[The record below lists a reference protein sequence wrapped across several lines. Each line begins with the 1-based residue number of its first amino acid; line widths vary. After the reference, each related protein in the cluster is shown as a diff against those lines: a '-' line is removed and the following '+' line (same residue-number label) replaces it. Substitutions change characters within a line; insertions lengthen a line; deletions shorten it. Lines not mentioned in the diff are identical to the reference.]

1 MNRSTYNINSTS
13 LFHYTKKFSVLKSII
28 KTGLRYSYSYESLY
42 NEFNL
47 DDANSIV
54 STDANKSGVAIPM
67 VCFCDIP
74 ILRAEQHKK
83 KYGSYAIGLDK
94 ENLISV
100 YKQTLNPINYISS
113 NNHYGMMKYFLN
125 MNTLD
130 LRCEEI
136 INMSKDEHYKQLI
149 QEGNMKAIYEDAEY
163 IKKIDNIVKKDFYT
177 STLLGFTK
185 PYSYINEHGNEV
197 CNYDEREWRIII
209 WDELHNETNWEWDI
223 SKEFFSS
230 NYEIWNKEIEES
242 EDNYIDGKYYKDIN
256 ELIKHIIVNKDKEIV
271 SLVRFIENSPAIF
284 GCAITKDE
292 KATLISKITSFER
305 IKKDY

>member
-1 MNRSTYNINSTS
+1 MNTSTYNINSTS
-13 LFHYTKKFSVLKSII
+13 LFHYTKKFSVLKKII

-42 NEFNL
+42 NELNL

-54 STDANKSGVAIPM
+54 STDTNKLGVAIPM

-83 KYGSYAIGLDK
+83 RYGNYAIGLDK
-94 ENLISV
+94 ETLISI
-100 YKQTLNPINYISS
+100 YNKRLNPVNYLCS
-113 NNHYGMMKYFLN
+113 NNHYGMMTYFLGR
-125 MNTLD
+125 NTIEYRID
-130 LRCEEI
+130 EI
-136 INMSKDEHYKQLI
+136 INMSKEEHYKQLI
-149 QEGNMKAIYEDAEY
+149 QEGNMKAIYEDPEY
-163 IKKIDNIVKKDFYT
+163 IKKVENIANKNFYT
-177 STLLGFTK
+177 STLLAFTK

-209 WDELHNETNWEWDI
+209 WDELHNETNWKWDI

-271 SLVRFIENSPAIF
+271 SLVRFIENSPVIF

-292 KATLISKITSFER
+292 KATLISKVTSFER